1 MSSQGYLLAS
11 AVTSDALIPVEE
23 VTVTVT
29 QKSSDGLAELLAI
42 WITDESG
49 KTKLIAIP
57 TPDLAVSQ
65 APSTEKPF
73 SLVNVTAEH
82 PLYERI
88 VVHDVQIFPET
99 VSIQYLQMIPLNELP
114 EAWDQTETFDIPPQN
129 L

>member
-11 AVTSDALIPVEE
+11 AVTSNALIPVEE
-23 VTVTVT
+23 VTITVT
-29 QKSSDGLAELLAI
+29 QRSSDGLMNLLAI

-49 KTKLIAIP
+49 KTKSIAIP
-57 TPDLAVSQ
+57 TPDLVVSQ
-65 APSTEKPF
+65 VPSAEIPF
-73 SLVNVTAEH
+73 SLVDVTAEH
-82 PLYERI
+82 PLFERI

-99 VSIQYLQMIPLNELP
+99 VSIQPLQMVPLNEFP